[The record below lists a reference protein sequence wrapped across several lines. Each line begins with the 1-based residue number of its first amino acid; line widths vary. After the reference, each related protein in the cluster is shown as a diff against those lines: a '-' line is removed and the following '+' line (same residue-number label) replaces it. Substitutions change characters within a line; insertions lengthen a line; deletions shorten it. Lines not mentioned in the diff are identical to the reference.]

1 MKEGAKQTVRAGAK
15 IGGLAGV
22 ILFVVFGL
30 TPALFLG
37 GSGAIMVLAAI
48 TGGPVEP
55 SVLMR
60 ALIVVLSVTG
70 IMAVAACF
78 TMVGSAVGAGLGYVA
93 EAMSPSRASS
103 SEEPAAKDGNKA

>member
-1 MKEGAKQTVRAGAK
+1 MEEEARNTVRAGVK

-22 ILFVVFGL
+22 ILFVVLGL
-30 TPALFLG
+30 APALFLS
-37 GSGAIMVLAAI
+37 GSGAIMVLALV

-70 IMAVAACF
+70 IMAVAASF
-78 TMVGSAVGAGLGYVA
+78 TMAGAAMGAVLGYLA
-93 EAMSPSRASS
+93 EALSPSGAKSRELARK
-103 SEEPAAKDGNKA
+103 SENKA